1 MDYGE
6 YLKLDALLSAQ
17 APLSDQHDE
26 LLFIVIHQAT
36 ELWLK
41 LSIHELRAARDDIR
55 GDDLRPA
62 FKALSRVARIQA
74 NMIQAWEIL
83 ATMTPADY
91 AEFRDRLGSSSGFQ
105 SAQFRQLEFLLGA
118 KDARHLSSHAEG
130 STAQAALKA
139 LLDAPSLYDEAL
151 RLLARRGFAIPADHL
166 ERDWSQPYAASP
178 EVEAAWLAIYKDSAR
193 HWDLYELG
201 EKLVDLDYRLQQ
213 WRFTHMKTV
222 ERIIGFKR
230 GTGGSDGVNY
240 LARALGQRL
249 FPELLDLRT
258 AM

>member
-1 MDYGE
+1 MDYGD
-6 YLKLDALLSAQ
+6 YLKLAAVRSAH
-17 APLSDQHDE
+17 APLTGEHDE

-41 LSIHELRAARDDIR
+41 LAIHELIAARRDLAA
-55 GDDLRPA
+55 DDLRPA
-62 FKALSRVARIQA
+62 FKGLSRVARIQA
-74 NMIQAWEIL
+74 GMIQAWEIL

-91 AEFRDRLGSSSGFQ
+91 AHFRDRLGSSSGFQ
-105 SAQFRQLEFLLGA
+105 SGQYRQLEFLLGA
-118 KDARHLSSHAEG
+118 KDARHLQSHPEG
-130 STAQAALKA
+130 SAQRAALED
-139 LLDAPSLYDEAL
+139 LLAQPSLYDEAL

-166 ERDWSQPYAASP
+166 RRDWRQPYEASP
-178 EVEAAWLAIYKDSAR
+178 DVEAAWLAVYRDSAR
-193 HWDLYELG
+193 YWDLYELG

-230 GTGGSDGVNY
+230 GTGGSEGVNY
-240 LARALGQRL
+240 LARALERRL

-258 AM
+258 AV